1 MSSKFIVN
9 SDIELYSTHGP
20 LPAFKI
26 FQAFCAKALARD
38 FRLAGF
44 GPQGKEISSTIK
56 NIKEITCPVG
66 YLMKVSG
73 VGFQTASLIFYPG
86 QTFLDI
92 SGKVVTIDSVR
103 PADLLVSL
111 NGMLNVDFVGELEV
125 VDDMQTYYVIEF
137 NSPMETIYANNV
149 VICPL
154 EVGETEN
161 SFFTK

>member
-1 MSSKFIVN
+1 
-9 SDIELYSTHGP
+9 
-20 LPAFKI
+20 
-26 FQAFCAKALARD
+26 
-38 FRLAGF
+38 
-44 GPQGKEISSTIK
+44 
-56 NIKEITCPVG
+56 
-66 YLMKVSG
+66 MKVSG
-73 VGFQTASLIFYPG
+73 VGFQTTSLIFYPG

-103 PADLLVSL
+103 PSDLLVSL

-125 VDDMQTYYVIEF
+125 VDDMQTYYIIEF
-137 NSPMETIYANNV
+137 NSPMETVYANNV